1 MGGRLVVPPPA
12 HWDYEADLCV
22 VGAGGCGMVAALSA
36 AERGAQVLLLDRDR
50 RGQCNTARSGGMIPA
65 GGTRFQR
72 EAGVEDS
79 PEQLAREI
87 LEKNHGQGPR
97 ELILPLSQRAPEM
110 VNEHA
115 QVLCP
120 DGRRIP
126 GLYAGGGAAAGIS
139 GHGADGYLSGNGL
152 LTALGLGR
160 IAGLHAA
167 TRIERR

>member
-22 VGAGGCGMVAALSA
+22 VQRFLPEIVGALYFGGEESTL
-36 AERGAQVLLLDRDR
+36 
-50 RGQCNTARSGGMIPA
+50 
-65 GGTRFQR
+65 
-72 EAGVEDS
+72 
-79 PEQLAREI
+79 
-87 LEKNHGQGPR
+87 
-97 ELILPLSQRAPEM
+97 

-120 DGRRIP
+120 DGRPIP
-126 GLYAGGGAAAGIS
+126 GLYAGGNAAAGIS

-152 LTALGLGR
+152 LAALGLGR